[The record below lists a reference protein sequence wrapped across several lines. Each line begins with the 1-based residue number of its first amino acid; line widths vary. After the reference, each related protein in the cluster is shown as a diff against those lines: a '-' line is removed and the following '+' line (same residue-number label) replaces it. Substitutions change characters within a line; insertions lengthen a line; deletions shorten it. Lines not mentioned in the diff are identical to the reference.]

1 VQTLAAK
8 EGGTITVV
16 GTYGY
21 MPPEQFGD
29 RTVPASDLYSLGATL
44 IALVTGTHPAD
55 LPQKDGRIQFERA
68 TNFSWLNAS
77 QGAASGG
84 TLSWLN
90 ESQGATSGGTLSS
103 WLRWMTEPSLE
114 RRLTSAQA
122 ALQALEQPQQRDLE
136 PLVVKKPTGT
146 KVVLTKNAN
155 SMEILLPPRGF
166 HAGVGFLTLFAVFWN
181 LFLVKLTTG
190 VLLTALSIGILWPV
204 IFFLPFW
211 FLDYRLVM
219 GILSSCFRRV
229 RLQISSEQLTL
240 TYELFGWKYKRPDSS
255 PRQDISI
262 LRLLYGFRGKR
273 EAISIWAGRQTYW
286 LGFDSGL
293 AEPEFEW
300 LAQEL
305 SDWLGIPITRDLR
318 SGQRH
323 KVSGE

>member
-1 VQTLAAK
+1 MQTLAAK

-68 TNFSWLNAS
+68 TNFSLREC
-77 QGAASGG
+77 AAGG
-84 TLSWLN
+84 S
-90 ESQGATSGGTLSS
+90 SGGTLSS

-122 ALQALEQPQQRDLE
+122 ALQALEQPQQRELE

-155 SMEILLPPRGF
+155 SLEILLPPKGF

-211 FLDYRLVM
+211 FLDYRLVL
-219 GILSSCFRRV
+219 GILSSCFKRV

-240 TYELFGWKYKRPDSS
+240 THELFGWKYKRPDSS